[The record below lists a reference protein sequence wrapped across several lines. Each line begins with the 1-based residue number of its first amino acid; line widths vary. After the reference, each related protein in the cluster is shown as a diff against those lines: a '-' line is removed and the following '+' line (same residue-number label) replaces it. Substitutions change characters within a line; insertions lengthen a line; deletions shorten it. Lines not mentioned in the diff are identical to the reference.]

1 MGAVTPPT
9 QGVALVQC
17 LQMAPPMVPRWVLYC
32 AVSGLRDASERNRPT
47 RRLGASWRWVQHRR
61 QKRGDAIGYSGHKH
75 QKGEKELTIVENHG
89 FVIGPIC
96 VKPVNRNDSVILPE
110 TLTGLV
116 AFTVEMDIPL
126 VGSALTLDSGF
137 DSIENKNVIQAAGLK
152 PVIYPNRRNT
162 KTPIVIARKFRW
174 FDRELYKER
183 YKVERTFGWQDTY
196 RRLVISYDRKKAIRT
211 GWRNLA
217 YAMVNFRVTFNTT

>member
-1 MGAVTPPT
+1 
-9 QGVALVQC
+9 
-17 LQMAPPMVPRWVLYC
+17 MAPPLVPRWVLCC
-32 AVSGLRDASERNRPT
+32 AVSGFCDASERNQPT
-47 RRLGASWRWVQHRR
+47 GCLGPSWRWVQHRR
-61 QKRGDAIGYSGHKH
+61 QKRGDDIGYSGHKH

-96 VKPVNRNDSVILPE
+96 IKPVNRNDSVILPE

-116 AFTVEMDIPL
+116 TFTAEMDISL

-137 DSIENKNVIQAAGLK
+137 DSKENQNVIKASGLK
-152 PVIYPNRRNT
+152 PVIYPNRRNA
-162 KTPIVIARKFRW
+162 KTPIVIARKFRLC
-174 FDRELYKER
+174 DRELYKER

-196 RRLVISYDRKKAIRT
+196 RRLVVSFDRKKTIRT